1 MSVSVDTVY
10 QRVLAILNKEQR
22 GYVTPQEFNLFA
34 NQAQMDLFEQYFYD
48 INQFGRMHGND
59 TEFSDMLNI
68 LNEKI
73 DIFEVTHPMTYAGG
87 HWNIDTA
94 LYPSVYRIGTLI
106 FNDIEVERINKNEF
120 LYINASPLLKP
131 TDTRPI
137 FVSSTAGYK
146 VYGSLI
152 LRTSTAK
159 LNGAITASTTI
170 VIASANSSIAVGDKV
185 TGVGISG
192 VIVVTGINADGIT
205 ITISS
210 PQTLT
215 NGTVLTFTTP
225 APTQL
230 ISAGVTCNY
239 IKRPATVVWGSNT
252 VNGEAQYNSTLSVNF
267 PLHESEETELV
278 MKILELAGI
287 STRELQVYQIAAQ
300 EEARNTQ
307 QEKS

>member
-1 MSVSVDTVY
+1 
-10 QRVLAILNKEQR
+10 
-22 GYVTPQEFNLFA
+22 
-34 NQAQMDLFEQYFYD
+34 
-48 INQFGRMHGND
+48 
-59 TEFSDMLNI
+59 
-68 LNEKI
+68 
-73 DIFEVTHPMTYAGG
+73 MTYGAGL
-87 HWNIDTA
+87 HWSPPAD
-94 LYPSVYRIGTLI
+94 LYRIGTLI
-106 FNDIEVERINKNEF
+106 HNNIEVERINQNEF
-120 LYINASPLLKP
+120 LYINRSPLTKP

-137 FVSSTAGYK
+137 FVSSAAGYK
-146 VYGSLI
+146 IYGSLI

-239 IKRPATVVWGSNT
+239 IKRPATAVWGYTT
-252 VNGEAQYNSTLSVNF
+252 VNGAALYNSTSSIDF

-278 MKILELAGI
+278 VKILEFASLSI
-287 STRELQVYQIAAQ
+287 RDLNLYQVSNQMEAQ
-300 EEARNTQ
+300 NTQ

>member
-73 DIFEVTHPMTYAGG
+73 DIFEVTAAMTYAGA
-87 HWNIDTA
+87 HWNPPVD
-94 LYPSVYRIGTLI
+94 LYRIGTLI
-106 FNDIEVERINKNEF
+106 YNDIEVERINKNEF

-131 TDTRPI
+131 TNDRPI
-137 FVSSTAGYK
+137 FVSSATGYK
-146 VYGSLI
+146 VYGAAEL
-152 LRTSTAK
+152 
-159 LNGAITASTTI
+159 TT
-170 VIASANSSIAVGDKV
+170 
-185 TGVGISG
+185 
-192 VIVVTGINADGIT
+192 
-205 ITISS
+205 
-210 PQTLT
+210 
-215 NGTVLTFTTP
+215 
-225 APTQL
+225 
-230 ISAGVTCNY
+230 GVTCNY

>member
-34 NQAQMDLFEQYFYD
+34 NQVQMDLFEQYFYD
-48 INQFGRMHGND
+48 INQFSRMHGND

-73 DIFEVTHPMTYAGG
+73 NIFEVTAPMVYGAGL
-87 HWNIDTA
+87 HWNPPAD
-94 LYPSVYRIGTLI
+94 LYRIGTLI
-106 FNDIEVERINKNEF
+106 HNNIEVERVNKNEF
-120 LYINASPLLKP
+120 LYINGSQILKP
-131 TDTRPI
+131 NNTRPI
-137 FVSSTAGYK
+137 FVSSAAGYK
-146 VYGSLI
+146 VYG
-152 LRTSTAK
+152 TAE
-159 LNGAITASTTI
+159 LTT
-170 VIASANSSIAVGDKV
+170 
-185 TGVGISG
+185 
-192 VIVVTGINADGIT
+192 
-205 ITISS
+205 
-210 PQTLT
+210 
-215 NGTVLTFTTP
+215 
-225 APTQL
+225 
-230 ISAGVTCNY
+230 GVTCNY
-239 IKRPATVVWGSNT
+239 IKRPATVVWGYNT